1 MSAIHEPGLMGDT
14 AWVLL
19 AKAAGAVAGS
29 AVSLAYMLPKGKQE
43 AAIRFAVG
51 IICGLVFGGA
61 AGVKIAEELAIDGN
75 LGKAELM
82 LMGSAA
88 ASVAAWSALGIFNR
102 FTERMKAMPLPE
114 LIPEPQERKIR
125 DEG

>member
-1 MSAIHEPGLMGDT
+1 MSAFQEMGDT

-61 AGVKIAEELAIDGN
+61 AGVKIAEELAIDGS

-88 ASVAAWSALGIFNR
+88 ASLAAWSALGIFNR
-102 FTERMKAMPLPE
+102 FAERMKAAPLPDF
-114 LIPEPQERKIR
+114 IPERQERKVR

>member
-1 MSAIHEPGLMGDT
+1 MSALNEPGLVGDM
-14 AWVLL
+14 AWIWL

-61 AGVKIAEELAIDGN
+61 AGVKIAEQLAIDGD

-88 ASVAAWSALGIFNR
+88 ASLAAWSALGIFNR
-102 FTERMKAMPLPE
+102 FTERMKTTALPDFISE
-114 LIPEPQERKIR
+114 KQKEIR